1 MNLLW
6 RKIRGRVVY
15 FEKRG
20 FMKKAKKEQIGKIT
34 KEFIFQS
41 QKERYNPFQTG
52 FGYHGDK
59 KYNRKKN
66 KFNVAKEMKNY

>member
-1 MNLLW
+1 
-6 RKIRGRVVY
+6 
-15 FEKRG
+15 
-20 FMKKAKKEQIGKIT
+20 MKKTKKEQIGKIT
-34 KEFIFQS
+34 KEVIFQS